1 VLDIWR
7 KFKFYGYRRISAYT
21 FNSKQAPSLPN
32 ISKYIALKL
41 RRKIGI
47 KSRMHKR
54 FNKPKTT
61 VDVAQQPNLIR
72 HFADLGGLW

>member
-1 VLDIWR
+1 M
-7 KFKFYGYRRISAYT
+7 
-21 FNSKQAPSLPN
+21 
-32 ISKYIALKL
+32 
-41 RRKIGI
+41 RKIGI
-47 KSRMHKR
+47 QSRMHKR